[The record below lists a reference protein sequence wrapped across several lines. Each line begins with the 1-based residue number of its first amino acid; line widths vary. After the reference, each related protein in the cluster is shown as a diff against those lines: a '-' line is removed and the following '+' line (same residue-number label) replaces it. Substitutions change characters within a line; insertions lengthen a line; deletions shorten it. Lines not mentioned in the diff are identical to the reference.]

1 MLLSEPIDDA
11 SHYVHESA
19 TNGSHLPAVYNRV
32 QRRVEE
38 KQSRC
43 RAVGLTDQPQHQW
56 QPGLV
61 IMFSKVLATTQ
72 FSLWHGW

>member
-1 MLLSEPIDDA
+1 MLFSKPIDNA

-38 KQSRC
+38 NQSHC
-43 RAVGLTDQPQHQW
+43 IEPSFAKGDW
-56 QPGLV
+56 
-61 IMFSKVLATTQ
+61 I
-72 FSLWHGW
+72 

>member
-1 MLLSEPIDDA
+1 MLFSEPIDDA

-43 RAVGLTDQPQHQW
+43 MGPSFVVRD
-56 QPGLV
+56 
-61 IMFSKVLATTQ
+61 
-72 FSLWHGW
+72 

>member
-1 MLLSEPIDDA
+1 MLFSKSIDDA

-32 QRRVEE
+32 QRRVKE

-43 RAVGLTDQPQHQW
+43 IEWSFVERDWT
-56 QPGLV
+56 
-61 IMFSKVLATTQ
+61 
-72 FSLWHGW
+72 

>member
-1 MLLSEPIDDA
+1 MLLPETIDDA
-11 SHYVHESA
+11 SYYVHESA

-43 RAVGLTDQPQHQW
+43 MGPSFVVGD
-56 QPGLV
+56 
-61 IMFSKVLATTQ
+61 
-72 FSLWHGW
+72 

>member
-1 MLLSEPIDDA
+1 MLFPEPIDDA
-11 SHYVHESA
+11 SHCVYKSA

-43 RAVGLTDQPQHQW
+43 MGPSFVVRD
-56 QPGLV
+56 
-61 IMFSKVLATTQ
+61 
-72 FSLWHGW
+72 